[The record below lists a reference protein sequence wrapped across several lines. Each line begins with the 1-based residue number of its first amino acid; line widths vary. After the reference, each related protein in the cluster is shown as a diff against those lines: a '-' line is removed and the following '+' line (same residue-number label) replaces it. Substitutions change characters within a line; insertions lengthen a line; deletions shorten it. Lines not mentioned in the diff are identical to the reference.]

1 MIDRNNKA
9 FRLSDAQQARLAR
22 TKFEESQSGT
32 LMPGYAMQNGAVVCL
47 NLPVK
52 EEVRKEPSP
61 PPTEEKRTAFG
72 VKQDAIPGFVRDLWF
87 RAEKEVMEES
97 HGFKIGDMV
106 QTSSGKVGRI
116 VRFHAARGLGRAAR
130 AAEIDVERDVIKKED
145 YSKDTR
151 YFWTAFIDKLTLIKE
166 QS

>member
-22 TKFEESQSGT
+22 TKREEAQTGT

-61 PPTEEKRTAFG
+61 PPTEEKWTAFG
-72 VKQDAIPGFVRDLWF
+72 VKQDAIPDYVRGATG

-116 VRFHAARGLGRAAR
+116 VRFILGRNIL
-130 AAEIDVERDVIKKED
+130 AEIDVERDVIKKED

>member
-22 TKFEESQSGT
+22 TKLEESQSGT

-61 PPTEEKRTAFG
+61 PPTEETRPAPPPK
-72 VKQDAIPGFVRDLWF
+72 PP
-87 RAEKEVMEES
+87 EKKAMEES

-116 VRFHAARGLGRAAR
+116 VRFPALAVPVL
-130 AAEIDVERDVIKKED
+130 AEIDVERDVIKKED

-151 YFWTAFIDKLTLIKE
+151 YFWTTFINKLTLIKE